1 MTLTCVTPAGGMAI
15 GGPGAHGSGTKD
27 PAPSAAP
34 VPIIRTDEDGNQTV
48 VDNALVY
55 NTCGS
60 YVIPGNAP
68 CKLARTNAGHY
79 YVTECP
85 GANPSVPFAWNGV
98 GPNGVPDPR
107 VGGLQPGDTG
117 SLDGLPF

>member
-15 GGPGAHGSGTKD
+15 GGPGAHGSGTTD
-27 PAPSAAP
+27 PAPSATP
-34 VPIIRTDEDGNQTV
+34 VAIIRTDEDGNEKV

-60 YVIPGNAP
+60 YAIPGNAP
-68 CKLARTNAGHY
+68 CVLARTNAGHY

-85 GANPSVPFAWNGV
+85 GANPQAIYWLDKD
-98 GPNGVPDPR
+98 PNGVVPPG
-107 VGGLQPGDTG
+107 VGHIMPGDRATIG
-117 SLDGLPF
+117 GLPF